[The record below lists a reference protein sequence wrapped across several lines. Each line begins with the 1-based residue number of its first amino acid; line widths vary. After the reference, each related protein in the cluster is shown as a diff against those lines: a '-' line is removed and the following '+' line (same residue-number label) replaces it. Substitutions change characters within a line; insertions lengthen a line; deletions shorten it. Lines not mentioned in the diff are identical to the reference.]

1 MQGQESSLNNTTL
14 FPSHTHAPMHTNK
27 RTHSLSWDQNKTR
40 ISFMAPPWSA
50 AFDMFAQLALRNG
63 TNGSANAT
71 MSRAGVASCVVC
83 PHVTITVS
91 ASINNQSAYLHEHQ
105 SPLKN
110 NNRSINQIPTH
121 PVMTGN
127 SWCRSVSRLVLSCQW
142 GDLQVTQS
150 VCRAGEKET
159 AEDGDGVRVSTP
171 AFSTVTRCALQ
182 RPHRCFT

>member
-1 MQGQESSLNNTTL
+1 
-14 FPSHTHAPMHTNK
+14 
-27 RTHSLSWDQNKTR
+27 
-40 ISFMAPPWSA
+40 MAPRWSA
-50 AFDMFAQLALRNG
+50 AFDMFALLALRND

-71 MSRAGVASCVVC
+71 MSRAGGVASCVVC

-105 SPLKN
+105 SPLEKKM
-110 NNRSINQIPTH
+110 NRSNNLISTH
-121 PVMTGN
+121 PVMMGN
-127 SWCRSVSRLVLSCQW
+127 SRCRSVSRLVLSCQW

-150 VCRAGEKET
+150 VCRAGEET

-182 RPHRCFT
+182 RPHRCFTWEIVASFYNQATISHYRLL

>member
-1 MQGQESSLNNTTL
+1 
-14 FPSHTHAPMHTNK
+14 
-27 RTHSLSWDQNKTR
+27 
-40 ISFMAPPWSA
+40 MAPPRYA
-50 AFDMFAQLALRNG
+50 EFDMFAQLALRNG

-71 MSRAGVASCVVC
+71 MSRAGGAASCVVC

-105 SPLKN
+105 SPLKKIK
-110 NNRSINQIPTH
+110 NNRSINQISTH
-121 PVMTGN
+121 PVMMGN
-127 SWCRSVSRLVLSCQW
+127 SRCRSVSRLVLSCQW

-150 VCRAGEKET
+150 VCRAGEET

-182 RPHRCFT
+182 RPHRCFTWEIVA